1 MGASP
6 STKSEYREAIAKKQA
21 EIARIKAN
29 IANSKTSKTLPHI
42 VQNWRNDVARL
53 QGDIAKLK
61 AKMAN
66 APK

>member
-21 EIARIKAN
+21 EIERLNAN

-61 AKMAN
+61 AKMEN
-66 APK
+66 ATK

>member
-21 EIARIKAN
+21 KIARLKAD
-29 IANSKTSKTLPHI
+29 IANSKSNRTAPYI
-42 VQNWRNDVARL
+42 VSNWRNEVASL
-53 QGDIAKLK
+53 QADIAKLK